1 MRKIIAVVKTI
12 ASGFNDLINFIQTIF
27 RILTN
32 LLEQIVYL
40 FKYIAQALTI
50 SVSFIATLPSWLAV
64 FASVTVTVSILYVI
78 LGRKGGAD

>member
-40 FKYIAQALTI
+40 FKYLAQALTI

-64 FASVTVTVSILYVI
+64 FATVTVTISILYVI